1 MATIRGFWFMSNNL
15 TGTDGNDDMFGMGF
29 ADIMHGG
36 KLNDTMHGGDGN
48 DQIFGDE
55 GNDTLFGDDGDD
67 KLFGGAQNDTLDG
80 GKGDDTLFGGADQD
94 TFVDIR
100 GNNAIDGG
108 TGFDTVDYSD
118 FFGGRVTVTLAD
130 SGLQGMAI
138 RNDLI
143 RVVGGPGY
151 LLEDGRDTL
160 VSIENVVGTVD
171 NDTIVGNS
179 DANVLRGGAGADVV
193 TGGGGAD
200 KFVFAEGEISSSG
213 NDRITDFES
222 FDRIDLIG
230 IDARTDVAGNNA
242 FHFVDE
248 FTGHSGELMIHRF
261 QGETTVLGDTDGN
274 GYYDLMIQVHEVTA
288 GALSQNDFIL

>member
-1 MATIRGFWFMSNNL
+1 MSNNL
-15 TGTDGNDDMFGMGF
+15 TGTDSNDDMFGAGF
-29 ADIMHGG
+29 ADI
-36 KLNDTMHGGDGN
+36 LHGGDGD
-48 DQIFGDE
+48 DQIFGDQ

-67 KLFGGAQNDTLDG
+67 KLFGGA
-80 GKGDDTLFGGADQD
+80 DQD

-100 GNNAIDGG
+100 GNNTIDGG

-118 FFGGRVTVTLAD
+118 FFGGRVTVTLAE

-179 DANVLRGGAGADVV
+179 DANVLRGGAGADKV

-200 KFVFAEGEISSSG
+200 KFVFLEGDISSSG
-213 NDRITDFES
+213 NDKITDFEA
-222 FDRIDLIG
+222 FDRIDLLG
-230 IDARTDVAGNNA
+230 IDAQTDVAGNNA

-261 QGETTVLGDTDGN
+261 QGEATILGDTDGN
-274 GYYDLMIQVHEVTA
+274 GSYDLMIQVHEVTA
-288 GALSQNDFIL
+288 GALSHNDFIL

>member
-1 MATIRGFWFMSNNL
+1 MAAISTIRFSA
-15 TGTDGNDDMFGMGF
+15 TKATT
-29 ADIMHGG
+29 H
-36 KLNDTMHGGDGN
+36 
-48 DQIFGDE
+48 
-55 GNDTLFGDDGDD
+55 FGDDGDD

-94 TFVDIR
+94 KFVDIR
-100 GNNAIDGG
+100 GNNTIDGG
-108 TGFDTVDYSD
+108 TGIDLVDYSD

-143 RVVGGPGY
+143 HAVGGDGY

-160 VSIENVVGTVD
+160 VSIENVVGSVGD
-171 NDTIVGNS
+171 DTITGNS
-179 DANVLRGGAGADVV
+179 GANVLRGGKGADVV

-200 KFVFAEGEISSSG
+200 TFVFAEREISSSG
-213 NDRITDFES
+213 NDKITDFES

-242 FHFVDE
+242 FHFVDA

-261 QGETTVLGDTDGN
+261 QGETMVLGDTDGN
-274 GYYDLMIQVHEVTA
+274 GSYDLLIQVHEVTA